1 MPIHQEII
9 DFSATTLLG
18 GTVSVAF
25 KVPGTF
31 GGIPPADP
39 TMQRYFVEARVWP
52 VSFQDGDAVD
62 SVQIVD
68 TDGVIPSA
76 ARAAL
81 PNYPVVL
88 DFASDAPSGAAGGQF
103 FQSGTPL
110 VIKTYN
116 DTPEPVPSGLYV
128 TFRFV
133 SGGLALGKTFRG
145 NLTWGK
151 YSAV

>member
-1 MPIHQEII
+1 MPIHQEVI

-18 GTVSVAF
+18 GAVSVAF

-39 TMQRYFVEARVWP
+39 AMQRYFVEASLWP

-62 SVQIVD
+62 TIQIVD
-68 TDGVIPSA
+68 TDGVIPVP

-88 DFASDAPSGAAGGQF
+88 DFTSDVPSGAAGGQF
-103 FQSGTPL
+103 FESGAPII
-110 VIKTYN
+110 IKTFGGV
-116 DTPEPVPSGLYV
+116 PEPVPSGLYFA
-128 TFRFV
+128 FRFV
-133 SGGLALGKTFRG
+133 SGGLAINKVFRG
-145 NLTWGK
+145 NLIWGK
-151 YSAV
+151 YSSV